1 MQLTLSRCLKILLVL
16 LRLPASLAFFL
27 VMNTLRIIAPEFT
40 LNMFK
45 KKLSTTGKWGFAEK
59 INSVDDMDFLFS
71 FVAVKKTFLLGIKN
85 ALKEALEGEPAPNP
99 SVYDL
104 ATKKTM
110 SLLSTSTKGRPL
122 VLNFGSCS

>member
-1 MQLTLSRCLKILLVL
+1 MQLTLSRCVKILLVFI
-16 LRLPASLAFFL
+16 RLPASLAFFL

-40 LNMFK
+40 VNMFK
-45 KKLSTTGKWGFAEK
+45 KKLGTTGKWGFAEK

-71 FVAVKKTFLLGIKN
+71 FVSVKKTFLHGLEN

-104 ATKKTM
+104 ATKKTV
-110 SLLSTSTKGRPL
+110 SLLSTGSRGRPL